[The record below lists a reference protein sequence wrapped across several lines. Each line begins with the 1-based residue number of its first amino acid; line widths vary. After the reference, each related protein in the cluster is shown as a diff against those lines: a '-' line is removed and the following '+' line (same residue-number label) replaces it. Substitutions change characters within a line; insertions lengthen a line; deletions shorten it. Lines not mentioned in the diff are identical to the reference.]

1 MVNKILYMKVSI
13 KIMLCLCLLI
23 SFSLFGQEEGDS
35 RTGEAGASELLINP
49 WAQSS
54 GMSGSNTA
62 SVRGLESVFL
72 NVAGLTG
79 IDGTELVFS
88 HASWFADISI
98 NAFGFAQKIGDTGVM
113 GLSVMSLDFG
123 DIERTTYE
131 NPDGGIGTFSPQFM
145 NIALSYAKKFTYSM
159 SAGVTIKMI
168 SESAAELSAN
178 GIALDAG
185 VHYQTGENGE
195 AKFGITLKNIGPRMS
210 FEGDGDDLTLTGPN
224 GSDMTVEIRSA
235 AFELPSLLNIGASY
249 DFLFSNPS
257 GETTFRL
264 TLSETFV
271 SNSFSKDQFLTGIE
285 CSWKEMVSLRG
296 GYAYES
302 GILEDYDTGRTTV
315 FTGMSAG
322 LSFELPISDDT
333 NFGFDYSYR
342 PADPL
347 QSVHTFGARI
357 IL

>member
-1 MVNKILYMKVSI
+1 MKINIQTISL
-13 KIMLCLCLLI
+13 LCFFALI
-23 SFSLFGQEEGDS
+23 SFSFGQEEGDS

-54 GMSGSNTA
+54 GMAGSNTA

-79 IDGTELVFS
+79 INGTELAFS

-98 NAFGFAQKIGDTGVM
+98 NAFGFAQKVGDSGVM

-123 DIERTTYE
+123 DIERTTYD

-159 SAGVTIKMI
+159 SAGFTLKMI

-178 GIALDAG
+178 GVAIDAG
-185 VHYQTGENGE
+185 VHYQTGENGQ

-210 FEGDGDDLTLTGPN
+210 FEGDGDDITLTGPN
-224 GSDMTVEIRSA
+224 GSDMTVELRSA
-235 AFELPSLLNIGASY
+235 AFELPSLLNIGGSY
-249 DFLFSNPS
+249 DFLFKNDS
-257 GETTFRL
+257 GEQILRL
-264 TLSETFV
+264 TCSETFV
-271 SNSFSKDQFLTGIE
+271 SNSFSKDQFLTGME
-285 CSWKEMVSLRG
+285 LSWKEMVSLRG
-296 GYAYES
+296 GYSYES
-302 GILEDYDTGRTTV
+302 GIFEDFDSGRSSV
-315 FTGMSAG
+315 FTGMSG
-322 LSFELPISDDT
+322 GISVELPLSDDT
-333 NFGFDYSYR
+333 TFGFDYSYR